1 MPYAEQLP
9 LRRLASV
16 RKHRSDPQSLPKLA
30 QAAQYGSLGEL
41 PAQRLPGLGG
51 AEHAVFVQRFPQLQH
66 QGRDLVPGGF
76 LRRMLPVRIGA

>member
-9 LRRLASV
+9 LRRMASV
-16 RKHRSDPQSLPKLA
+16 REHRSDPQSLPKLA

-41 PAQRLPGLGG
+41 SAQRFPGLGS
-51 AEHAVFVQRFPQLQH
+51 AQHTVFVQRLPQLQH